1 MYSLAGKFRRALV
14 TGGAGFVGSHL
25 VEDLLRDDIDVV
37 SVDDY
42 SGGKRENL
50 EDFRGHPHF
59 TEVDCDI
66 TDLAK
71 LRPYFEG
78 VDIVFHQAASK
89 MTICL
94 KDPRRD
100 LEVNAKGTFN
110 LLELARDHG
119 VKKFVHVSTGSVYGE
134 AEYYPTDEEH
144 PLNPTSYYGV
154 SKLAGEKY
162 ARAFSHLYGMDTTM
176 LRYYHVYGP
185 RQENSDVGGVVSI
198 FARRAMEGKPLVI
211 FGDGTQMR
219 SFTFVKD
226 VVSINKLV
234 ALKPESKG
242 RVYNCASGIKVTIQ
256 DLAEKILDILDKK
269 DVGIEYRDWKLG
281 DIKKFDVSNDKLKRL
296 GMEWKTPFDAG
307 LRETLDWTKRWLQKR
322 GIGVHAASATAN
334 QP

>member
-1 MYSLAGKFRRALV
+1 MTTPSTFSLAGRYRKALV

-25 VEDLLRDDIDVV
+25 VEELLRDGLEVV

-50 EDFRGHPHF
+50 DDFRGNPGF
-59 TEVDCDI
+59 IEADCDI
-66 TDLAK
+66 TDLEK
-71 LRPYFEG
+71 LRPWFDG

-94 KDPRRD
+94 RDPRRD

-110 LLELARDHG
+110 LLELARDTG

-134 AEYYPTDEEH
+134 AKYYPTDENH

-162 ARAFSHLYGMDTTM
+162 ARAFSHLYGMDSTM

-219 SFTFVKD
+219 SFTYVKD
-226 VVSINKLV
+226 VVNINKLV
-234 ALKPESKG
+234 ALKPETRG
-242 RVYNCASGIKVTIQ
+242 EVYNCASGIKVTIQ
-256 DLAEKILDILDKK
+256 ELAEAILDVLDRR

-281 DIKKFDVSNDKLKRL
+281 DIKVFDVSNEKLRNL
-296 GMEWKTPFDAG
+296 GMEWKTPFAEG
-307 LRETLDWTKRWLQKR
+307 LRETLEWTKAWLRRR
-322 GIGVHAASATAN
+322 GIGSEKN
-334 QP
+334 